1 MAQSSNITAD
11 SSILFARIERETSSR
26 WRLSYVEV
34 KPFIIVTKISWE
46 STGKISAHKH
56 WFVNKCAK
64 HWNITRLTRLCLV
77 VSVTVK
83 CLSTLFPYVGRAYIA
98 RYLSS
103 SSINCESATCIL
115 ALVFLWDSLRPL
127 PPNAKKR
134 SQINASMP

>member
-1 MAQSSNITAD
+1 MISVQIVSHADAVREKKITFAGLAQSSNITAD

-64 HWNITRLTRLCLV
+64 HWNITRLCLV
-77 VSVTVK
+77 VSVTVE
-83 CLSTLFPYVGRAYIA
+83 CP
-98 RYLSS
+98 
-103 SSINCESATCIL
+103 
-115 ALVFLWDSLRPL
+115 
-127 PPNAKKR
+127 
-134 SQINASMP
+134 